1 MLIYSHLQEKFAR
14 LNNIAELCIVEYKKG
29 RLDNSKNLFKK
40 IFKLRDLLNPL
51 SLKECNSERAN
62 NGNLLGLILC
72 LYIDNNQETN
82 LHKLTL

>member
-1 MLIYSHLQEKFAR
+1 MLIYRHLQEKFAR

-29 RLDNSKNLFKK
+29 RLDNSKNFLK
-40 IFKLRDLLNPL
+40 IFFKLRDLSNPL

-72 LYIDNNQETN
+72 LHIDNNQETN
-82 LHKLTL
+82 LHRLML